1 MEPGAR
7 PDRSVDGAR
16 ALARAAHAG
25 QVDKQ
30 GRDYFDAHLA
40 PIAHGTDALA
50 AHMEFGAADRAALG
64 PRERGRLV
72 AAAWLHDALEDTATT
87 SADLASAGV
96 DPRTI
101 AAVESVTRR
110 ADEPYEALITRACA
124 DPIGRLVK
132 LVDNTWNLTSNPDFA
147 RVDPA
152 RARELR
158 EERYLPARQRLLDAA
173 GLTDDSPALQRMQ
186 RTLNGERERLQG

>member
-1 MEPGAR
+1 MEPEAR
-7 PDRSVDGAR
+7 PDRSVEGAR

-30 GRDYFDAHLA
+30 QRDYFDAHLA
-40 PIAHGTDALA
+40 PIARGADALA
-50 AHMEFGAADRAALG
+50 EHLELDAADLTSLG
-64 PRERGRLV
+64 PRERDRLV
-72 AAAWLHDALEDTATT
+72 AAAWLHDVLEDTATT
-87 SADLASAGV
+87 AAGLASEGI

-110 ADEPYEALITRACA
+110 ADEPYEALISRSCA
-124 DPIGRLVK
+124 HPLGRLVK
-132 LVDNTWNLTSNPDFA
+132 LVDNAWNLTSNPDLA
-147 RVDPA
+147 RIDPA

-173 GLTDDSPALQRMQ
+173 GLTEGSPALQRMQ
-186 RTLNGERERLQG
+186 RTLDGERERLLA